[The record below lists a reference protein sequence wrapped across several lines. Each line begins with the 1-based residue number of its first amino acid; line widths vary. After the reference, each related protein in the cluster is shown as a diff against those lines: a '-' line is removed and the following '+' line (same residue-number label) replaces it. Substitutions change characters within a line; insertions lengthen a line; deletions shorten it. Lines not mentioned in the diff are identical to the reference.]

1 MRGSEGQGPTPLS
14 AATPSTAVMGARAWA
29 ERQFAT
35 RAAFTITFFIVAVL
49 LFVQIRVLYGPML
62 FPGNPW
68 LSIGLP
74 AFLIA
79 LVVSFGISR
88 ALR

>member
-1 MRGSEGQGPTPLS
+1 
-14 AATPSTAVMGARAWA
+14 MGARAWA
-29 ERQFAT
+29 ERQFAA
-35 RAAFTITFFIVAVL
+35 RAAFTLTFFIVVIL
-49 LFVQIRVLYGPML
+49 LFVQIRVYYGPML

-74 AFLIA
+74 AFIIA
-79 LVVSFGISR
+79 LVVSFGIRR